1 MSIAAGSRITATPT
15 RPASWFYAAL
25 VALGGIMAVIF
36 WFVAATPYFSLQ
48 RESFG
53 PAPDIYWPRRFPLLT
68 HIAGGSLAL
77 LLGPINLWLGETR
90 RRLPWHKKLGF
101 GYMAGVLV
109 GAAAAFYLSVTT
121 PIGWVFGSGLFALA
135 VAWTV
140 TTGMAFLAIKSRAIV
155 QHREWMIRSYVVTLA
170 FVFFRIVVAVTE
182 IQGIGTVTERLGV
195 AAWFCFAVPL
205 MLTEWRCSGAGL
217 RSSEAPASDRRA
229 CAGWPR

>member
-1 MSIAAGSRITATPT
+1 MSIAAGSSVTTPG
-15 RPASWFYAAL
+15 RSASWFYASL
-25 VALGGIMAVIF
+25 VVLGGIMAVVF
-36 WFVAATPYFSLQ
+36 WFVAATPYFTLQ
-48 RESFG
+48 REAFG

-90 RRLPWHKKLGF
+90 RRLPWHKNLGF

-121 PIGWVFGSGLFALA
+121 PIGWMFGSGLFALA
-135 VAWTV
+135 VAWTL
-140 TTGMAFLAIKSRAIV
+140 TTGMAFRAIKNRAIA

-170 FVFFRIVVAVTE
+170 FVFFRIVAAVTE

-195 AAWFCFAVPL
+195 AAWSCFTLPL
-205 MLTEWRCSGAGL
+205 LLTEVALQW
-217 RSSEAPASDRRA
+217 RRA
-229 CAGWPR
+229 KV